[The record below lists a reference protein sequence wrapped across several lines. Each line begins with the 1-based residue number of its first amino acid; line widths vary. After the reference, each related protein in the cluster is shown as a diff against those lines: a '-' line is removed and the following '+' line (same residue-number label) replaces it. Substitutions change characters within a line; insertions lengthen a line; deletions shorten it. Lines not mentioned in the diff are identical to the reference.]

1 MQYLRIHIPMQLY
14 RSIQIV
20 LGFMLLMLTGALL
33 LMLPAAQ
40 TGESEIHFMDAL
52 FTSVSAVSVTGMSMI
67 DIQSDLSWIG
77 QLIIICLVQTGALG
91 IMTIAGI
98 LGITRGRRIGLQQRL
113 MIQESFNMQTP
124 SGMVALVQKI
134 AWFTLCIEFL
144 SGTVMAVNLYFTYGF
159 KGIYLGYWEAV
170 SSFCNSGF
178 DLMGNSSSMTPFTE
192 HLLVH
197 ASVLVTMVLGGMGFI
212 VLDDLWKKRSWRR
225 LTVHSKIVLTA
236 GLFLTAAGTVLFYL
250 LERQNPATLGGFDI
264 QDQWMISFFQSVSA
278 RMAGFN
284 MIPAEAMGKASMAL
298 NMGLMFIGAGPVSTA
313 GGIKTTTFIILILF
327 MWAKIRGREHIVLFH
342 REIDDSVVL
351 KAAFIFCFS
360 IFLIS
365 SAFFLILVFDT
376 GNHTV
381 GTVLFETISA
391 YSTVGFTTGAV
402 AEWNNA
408 CKVILMMTMFIG
420 RIGVLTLILAFAESH
435 PSRIKFPKE
444 KVIVG

>member
-192 HLLVH
+192 HPLVH

-264 QDQWMISFFQSVSA
+264 QDQWMISFFSLYQ
-278 RMAGFN
+278 
-284 MIPAEAMGKASMAL
+284 
-298 NMGLMFIGAGPVSTA
+298 PVWLV
-313 GGIKTTTFIILILF
+313 LI
-327 MWAKIRGREHIVLFH
+327 
-342 REIDDSVVL
+342 
-351 KAAFIFCFS
+351 
-360 IFLIS
+360 
-365 SAFFLILVFDT
+365 
-376 GNHTV
+376 
-381 GTVLFETISA
+381 
-391 YSTVGFTTGAV
+391 
-402 AEWNNA
+402 
-408 CKVILMMTMFIG
+408 
-420 RIGVLTLILAFAESH
+420 
-435 PSRIKFPKE
+435 
-444 KVIVG
+444 

>member
-1 MQYLRIHIPMQLY
+1 MQYIRIHMPMRLY

-20 LGFMLLMLTGALL
+20 LGFMLLILAGALL
-33 LMLPAAQ
+33 LMLPAAH
-40 TGESEIHFMDAL
+40 TGRSDIHFMDAL
-52 FTSVSAVSVTGMSMI
+52 FTAVSAVSVTGMSMI

-77 QLIIICLVQTGALG
+77 QLIIICLVQIGALG

-134 AWFTLCIEFL
+134 AWLTVCIEFL
-144 SGTVMAVNLYFTYGF
+144 SGTVMAASLYFTYGAR
-159 KGIYLGYWEAV
+159 GIYLGYWEAV

-178 DLMGNSSSMTPFTE
+178 DLMNRPESMTPFTE
-192 HLLVH
+192 HPLVH
-197 ASVLVTMVLGGMGFI
+197 AAVLVTMMLGGMGFI
-212 VLDDLWKKRSWRR
+212 VLDDLWKKKSWRR

-236 GLFLTAAGTVLFYL
+236 GFFLTAAGTVLFYL
-250 LERQNPATLGGFDI
+250 LESGRGGTLAGMDGG
-264 QDQWMISFFQSVSA
+264 DQWMISFFQSVSA

-284 MIPAEAMGKASMAL
+284 MIPAETMGRASMAL

-313 GGIKTTTFIILILF
+313 GGIKTTTFVLLLLF
-327 MWAKIRGREHIVLFH
+327 MWSRLRGREHIVLFH
-342 REIDDSVVL
+342 REIDDSAIL

-365 SAFFLILVFDT
+365 IAFFLILVFDT
-376 GNHTV
+376 GGHTI
-381 GTVLFETISA
+381 GTVLFETVSA

-402 AEWNNA
+402 TEWNNA
-408 CKVILMMTMFIG
+408 CKMILMMTMFIG
-420 RIGVLTLILAFAESH
+420 RIGVLTLILVFSESH
-435 PSRIKFPKE
+435 PSRIGYPKE